1 MAISLEVR
9 VDQICESIDRFI
21 STEIE
26 ARPGASRGRIPRLY
40 EAARARTTK
49 PLTQCAAESLLA
61 ATSNGGPVILS
72 NGWVID
78 FWYPHGEICGLIGSV
93 SLARAITQGLGR
105 QVCFLTEEPVL
116 PVFTAVARAAGMH
129 VYSPED
135 LPRLPAAVAS
145 RSFPIDPDEARAEA
159 ERLLDTLRPSAV
171 ITVEKCSPND
181 RGIHHTGRGTD
192 MSATTA
198 KVDVLVV
205 EARRRGI
212 LTVGIGD
219 LGNEIGFG
227 AIREAVAELIPYGA
241 ECGCGCGGGIA
252 AAVETDCLIVGSSS
266 SRGAYGLEAALA
278 TLLGNPALMHD
289 GEMEKRMIQAAS
301 AAGAIDSFTVGPTT
315 TDGHGVD
322 MHYSACLVELLRQL
336 VLSRDTE
343 HTMFAARA

>member
-26 ARPGASRGRIPRLY
+26 ARPGASRGRIHHLY
-40 EAARARTTK
+40 DAARARTTK
-49 PLTQCAAESLLA
+49 PLTQYAAEALV
-61 ATSNGGPVILS
+61 ATSSTGPVLLS

-129 VYSPED
+129 VYKTGD
-135 LPRLPAAVAS
+135 LGRLPPVVAAQ
-145 RSFPIDPDEARAEA
+145 SFPIDPDEARAEA
-159 ERLLDTLRPSAV
+159 VRLIDALQPSAV
-171 ITVEKCSPND
+171 ITVEKCAPND
-181 RGIHHTGRGTD
+181 RGVHHTGRGTD

-212 LTVGIGD
+212 LTIGIGD

-227 AIREAVAELIPYGA
+227 AIQETVAEFIPNGA
-241 ECGCGCGGGIA
+241 VCGCGCGGGIA
-252 AAVETDCLIVGSSS
+252 SAIETDCLIVGSSS

-278 TLLGNPALMHD
+278 TLAGNPAMMHD

-301 AAGAIDSFTVGPTT
+301 AAGAIDSFTVGPTA

-336 VLSRDTE
+336 VLSRDKE
-343 HTMFAARA
+343 HTMFAART